1 MKMSGC
7 VSGRGQTFLCESL
20 MDMVSNCPAV
30 AVTLSMRGNFPLG
43 RAMLATVAEGEA
55 ATAAWG
61 NDDRPWWWHLPRK
74 TQLED
79 LFDCTSR
86 GVGVWGETGAV
97 G

>member
-1 MKMSGC
+1 
-7 VSGRGQTFLCESL
+7 
-20 MDMVSNCPAV
+20 
-30 AVTLSMRGNFPLG
+30 
-43 RAMLATVAEGEA
+43 MLATVAEGEA